1 MVVCFLGLGWF
12 GVFWVLGLFFFVLGG
27 GAGNK
32 KMQIQFTKCDNVDW
46 DLDVTIF
53 FFIAPV
59 I

>member
-1 MVVCFLGLGWF
+1 MLFRFGLVWGFLGF
-12 GVFWVLGLFFFVLGG
+12 GVGFFCFGRGGG